1 MHPKN
6 PFIKDYDF
14 EILIANKAELKE
26 FVFVNEHGNTTI
38 KFHDKQAVKTLN
50 QALLQTHYGILWQIP
65 ENNLCPPV
73 PGRLDYLLH
82 VSDLINK
89 TDIRLLDIGTGANLI
104 YPILATCHFNW
115 HCTGSE
121 VNEEAL
127 QNAQEIINQNSILQK
142 TTLRRQKFKS
152 NILNYVIEPDDFF
165 DVVVCNPP
173 FSKDLKEAQRKNQ
186 RKITNLDL
194 PTSEKRNFGGTPSE
208 LWYKGGEEAFLKKM
222 AQESTLFKT
231 QVQWFTSLIS
241 KKKNLKNIKRAIKKT
256 NPTEIKVI
264 PMEHG
269 NKKSHIIAW
278 TFNT

>member
-127 QNAQEIINQNSILQK
+127 QNAQEIINQNAILQK

-152 NILNYVIEPDDFF
+152 NILNHVIEPDDFF

-194 PTSEKRNFGGTPSE
+194 PPSEKRNFGGTPSE

>member
-127 QNAQEIINQNSILQK
+127 QNAQEIINQNAILQK

-152 NILNYVIEPDDFF
+152 NILNHVIEPDDFF

>member
-152 NILNYVIEPDDFF
+152 NILNHVIEPDDFF

-194 PTSEKRNFGGTPSE
+194 PPSEKRNFGGTPSE

>member
-1 MHPKN
+1 M
-6 PFIKDYDF
+6 
-14 EILIANKAELKE
+14 
-26 FVFVNEHGNTTI
+26 
-38 KFHDKQAVKTLN
+38 
-50 QALLQTHYGILWQIP
+50 LQTHYGILWQIP

-127 QNAQEIINQNSILQK
+127 QNAQEIINQNAILQK

-152 NILNYVIEPDDFF
+152 NILNHVIEPDDFF

>member
-152 NILNYVIEPDDFF
+152 NILNHVIEPDDFF

-194 PTSEKRNFGGTPSE
+194 PPSEKRNFGGTPSE
-208 LWYKGGEEAFLKKM
+208 LWYKGDVEAFLKKM

>member
-1 MHPKN
+1 MHPEN

-14 EILIANKAELKE
+14 DNLTKHCPELKE
-26 FVFVNEHGNTTI
+26 FVFVNKYGNTTI

-152 NILNYVIEPDDFF
+152 NILNHVIEPDDFF

>member
-1 MHPKN
+1 MHPEN

-14 EILIANKAELKE
+14 DNLTKHCPELKE
-26 FVFVNEHGNTTI
+26 FVFVNKYGNTTI

-50 QALLQTHYGILWQIP
+50 QALLKTHYGIVWQIP

-82 VSDLINK
+82 VADLVKK
-89 TDIRLLDIGTGANLI
+89 TDIHLLDIGTGANLI

-127 QNAQEIINQNSILQK
+127 HNAQNIISQNSILQK
-142 TTLRRQKFKS
+142 TTLRHQKFKS
-152 NILNYVIEPDDFF
+152 NILNHIIQPGDFF

-173 FSKDLKEAQRKNQ
+173 FSKDKAEAHRKNQ

-194 PTSEKRNFGGTPSE
+194 PGHEKRNFAGTPSE

-222 AQESTLFKT
+222 AQESATYKE
-231 QVQWFTSLIS
+231 QVHWFTSLIS
-241 KKKNLKNIKRAIKKT
+241 KKKNLKNIKRAIKKVL
-256 NPTEIKVI
+256 PTEIRVI
-264 PMEHG
+264 DIEHG